1 MSHFRSQAGM
11 SLLQVMIG
19 TMLLTGLAAAGGR
32 YFSSMSKSSRKLESS
47 LDLSGIKA
55 KLTEAINC
63 KKTLEAQPNCTT
75 SNTYVSLKDDTGR
88 DVVSASGTLIGSYTV
103 RARCNPGTAGGI
115 EVRAARLTAAG
126 SSNAAAKG
134 YEANNSAWFA
144 RDEVNAS
151 LPYDWKHPKGM
162 LFTAA
167 TGTTGDSRLCQE
179 FFKGTTASAA
189 VRCTNPGEMMVGFNP
204 MTQTPIC
211 EPVSKKVTSA
221 GNCGAGLVM
230 TGIVNGEPR
239 CVPVST
245 MVSSTGQ
252 CPAGQYM
259 YAFVNGTPQC
269 RVVAVTSPPPQPST
283 PPTTPPAPSVAPPTY
298 TWQLAMDCQASGNL
312 AACQNSP
319 LHGGVTCPLG
329 PVGKPC
335 SVPNSFCLGVAG
347 ARVLKC
353 AP

>member
-211 EPVSKKVTSA
+211 EPVAAAESERPACRFVKAEQVKCTFDPDLAKYLPLCDGS
-221 GNCGAGLVM
+221 LK
-230 TGIVNGEPR
+230 PR
-239 CVPVST
+239 C
-245 MVSSTGQ
+245 
-252 CPAGQYM
+252 AKI
-259 YAFVNGTPQC
+259 
-269 RVVAVTSPPPQPST
+269 
-283 PPTTPPAPSVAPPTY
+283 TY
-298 TWQLAMDCQASGNL
+298 TTLQGSFCCPSGEL
-312 AACQNSP
+312 Y
-319 LHGGVTCPLG
+319 GGTVDLGLPCLSIIGPPLG
-329 PVGKPC
+329 PC
-335 SVPNSFCLGVAG
+335 G
-347 ARVLKC
+347 AW
-353 AP
+353 APSTLMCCRK